1 MEAYVQKVLIV
12 EDNVM
17 IADMVEEVLLANG
30 YDVCG
35 IVDTVAQGVALC
47 REHKPDLAIIDL
59 RLADGELGTNMAA
72 QRVPFGKLGILYAT
86 GNMSQIHLT
95 LADGHA
101 CIAKPYSAHSLLAGL
116 RLVTQIVEEGHAVPP
131 FPPGFLA
138 LLPASCHAE
147 GRKS

>member
-1 MEAYVQKVLIV
+1 MQKVLIV
-12 EDNVM
+12 EDNIM
-17 IADMVEEVLLANG
+17 IADMVEELLLANS

-72 QRVPFGKLGILYAT
+72 QLVPFGKLGILYAT
-86 GNMSQIHLT
+86 GNISQVQLT

-101 CIAKPYSAHSLLAGL
+101 CIAKPYSAQSLLAGL

-138 LLPASCHAE
+138 LLPVSSPVE
-147 GRKS
+147 DRLS